1 VIQVF
6 CSLVRIFADEHIRLC
21 GSMVWWFSLD
31 ELNGWCSRSVFQASL
46 GGETDMKLV
55 VVCSVVVLSR

>member
-6 CSLVRIFADEHIRLC
+6 CSLVLIFADERVRLC
-21 GSMVWWFSLD
+21 GSMVWWFWLD
-31 ELNGWCSRSVFQASL
+31 ELNGWCSRNVFQASL
-46 GGETDMKLV
+46 GVETDRKLV